1 MVQVRVKLQLF
12 ASSIDYY
19 MLSLTITYTYLS
31 IYQFNIKRNM
41 YHNLLEGQPKSD
53 IVFYKAFTQDKGNK
67 QSFAGLKTLLLG
79 FMVTLIVKY

>member
-1 MVQVRVKLQLF
+1 
-12 ASSIDYY
+12 
-19 MLSLTITYTYLS
+19 
-31 IYQFNIKRNM
+31 M